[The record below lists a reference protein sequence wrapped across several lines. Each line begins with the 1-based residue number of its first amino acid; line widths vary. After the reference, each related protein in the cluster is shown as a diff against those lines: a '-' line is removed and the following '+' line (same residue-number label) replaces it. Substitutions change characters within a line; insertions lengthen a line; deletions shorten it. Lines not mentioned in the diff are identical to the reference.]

1 MSMKYKYEERLEI
14 GKQIYNKELN
24 LASAAVK
31 YEISM
36 YTARDYY
43 RLYKAHEELKKTE

>member
-1 MSMKYKYEERLEI
+1 MKYTESERLEI

-24 LASAAVK
+24 AAMAAVK
-31 YEISM
+31 YGISM

-43 RLYKAHEELKKTE
+43 RLYKAHVTLKRKA

>member
-1 MSMKYKYEERLEI
+1 MKYTQAQRLLI
-14 GKQIYNKELN
+14 GKQIYEKELN

-31 YEISM
+31 YDISM

-43 RLYKAHEELKKTE
+43 RLYKANLEFATEKEK